1 MNTGHRRLANGS
13 LVRVD
18 IELGRWVGSL
28 YTPQMTVKT
37 VIVGN
42 QAEVSAW
49 ADRICRLAA
58 APTYPARITA
68 AGGAT
73 SA

>member
-18 IELGRWVGSL
+18 IESGRWVGSL

-37 VIVGN
+37 LFVGN
-42 QAEVSAW
+42 QAEVRGW
-49 ADRICRLAA
+49 ADRIV
-58 APTYPARITA
+58 ARITA
-68 AGGAT
+68 AA
-73 SA
+73 

>member
-28 YTPQMTVKT
+28 YTPQMTVQT
-37 VIVGN
+37 LFVGN
-42 QAEVSAW
+42 QAEVRAW
-49 ADRICRLAA
+49 ADR
-58 APTYPARITA
+58 TVARITA
-68 AGGAT
+68 AG
-73 SA
+73 